1 MTTVSPHI
9 KTIPSETS
17 YFINLAPMAVHGGTG
32 VGSNPALTGARV
44 YQLVGGNSPPVTTG
58 STAYPSFSTATW
70 CTTGPT
76 SSILA
81 QAGGAIFR
89 DLGKTIVS
97 SLRTFRKVQLVV
109 SSISNGVTV
118 GTPVASGNGNQPWT
132 TSGSVLG
139 EEYYSGYI
147 ELVGAYGS
155 TGGTATGSFNVAPV
169 ARLG

>member
-1 MTTVSPHI
+1 MTSVAPHI
-9 KTIPSETS
+9 KTIPSENA
-17 YFINLAPMAVHGGTG
+17 YFINLAPMAVNGAPGPQ
-32 VGSNPALTGARV
+32 NALAGARV
-44 YQLVGGNSPPVTTG
+44 YQLVNGNNPPVTTG
-58 STAYPSFSTATW
+58 TTAYPAFSTATW
-70 CTTGPT
+70 CTQGPT
-76 SSILA
+76 STILA

-109 SSISNGVTV
+109 SSISNGVTI
-118 GTPVASGNGNQPWT
+118 GAPVASGNGNAPWN

-147 ELVGAYGS
+147 EVVGAYGS
-155 TGGTATGSFNVAPV
+155 TAGAAFNLAPV